1 MNLIKKY
8 SLIICLISFA
18 SCMSQNQLELSYKA
32 QTRGYLLEINVVEK
46 SISITENSITSKFKL
61 SNSNFKELTSKIKD
75 IDFSNLII
83 EDKSEEIAVDR
94 AIPALFYLKTDKS
107 EYTLELTHKTNE
119 KIQSLIDLIQSF
131 ANKE

>member
-8 SLIICLISFA
+8 SLIICLISFS

-46 SISITENSITSKFKL
+46 NVTIEENSTTSKFEL
-61 SNSNFKELTSKIKD
+61 SNSNFKELTSKIND

>member
-1 MNLIKKY
+1 
-8 SLIICLISFA
+8 
-18 SCMSQNQLELSYKA
+18 MSQNQLELSYKA